1 MLLHVELNRP
11 AKWCCHTGVCD
22 QCMSILDQI
31 SEEIR
36 QIITNEDS
44 LSIEE
49 WKWNSRNFG
58 QYLFLQVRT
67 VRREVERDLLQI
79 GKRYDLITFV
89 CDSINIHPDRRG
101 RALYQQRSPLVEA
114 RTSRHQ

>member
-1 MLLHVELNRP
+1 
-11 AKWCCHTGVCD
+11 
-22 QCMSILDQI
+22 MSILDQI

-36 QIITNEDS
+36 QIISNEDS

-67 VRREVERDLLQI
+67 IRREVERDFGWVGWVGAEAARYSKMRTLQ
-79 GKRYDLITFV
+79 GVSKGTWVWVPRKYWPGSVDW
-89 CDSINIHPDRRG
+89 G
-101 RALYQQRSPLVEA
+101 
-114 RTSRHQ
+114 